1 MKALLT
7 ALVVLCT
14 AAPAFAQK
22 VRLDDVVRNL
32 RNPDP
37 RARMDALETLQEA
50 NHFDAIPAIAPLIN
64 DPIDDIQLAAI
75 ATELSFF
82 TVDDIRARKRVA
94 FFIET
99 RGGGGRAESAFDAG
113 PLAVWPRVIPPQL
126 SSNLLKAIDDEN
138 PKVRIEAIYAFG
150 AIAQASPAPPTP
162 EVVEALIK
170 ALDHYDPAIRQA
182 AARVSG
188 RLKAPGMGAA
198 LINAV
203 NDSQQPVRFA
213 AMRALGDIREKT
225 AIQALTQQVEY
236 YKKGEGA
243 WAALDALAR
252 IGDSASAAL
261 FKSRL
266 TDRDE
271 YIRRAAAEGLGRA
284 GDASEIATLELGAT
298 KDGSAMVRLAMRFA
312 LQKLGRDSV
321 VQILDEL
328 DNDKLLPQVAEY
340 VFELGPAIVPELVK
354 RLADPDNSIR
364 GNAAVIL
371 GAVGTTEHVAA
382 LGALAQDHD
391 RDVRRAA
398 ERAIE
403 RIKLRGA

>member
-7 ALVVLCT
+7 SLIVLLT
-14 AAPAFAQK
+14 VAPAVAQK

-64 DPIDDIQLAAI
+64 DPIDEIQLAAI

-82 TVDDIRARKRVA
+82 TVDDIRGRKRVA

-99 RGGGGRAESAFDAG
+99 RSGGGRAENAFDAG

-126 SSNLLKAIDDEN
+126 STNLLKAVDDES

-150 AIAQASPAPPTP
+150 AIAQASPEPPTA
-162 EVVEALIK
+162 EIVEALIK
-170 ALDHYDPAIRQA
+170 ALDHYDPAIRHA

-188 RLKAPGMGAA
+188 RLKATGTGAA

-236 YKKGEGA
+236 YKRGEGA

-252 IGDSASAAL
+252 IGDAESAPL

-266 TDRDE
+266 ADRDE
-271 YIRRAAAEGLGRA
+271 FIRRAAAEGLARA
-284 GDASEIATLELGAT
+284 GDASEAATLELGAT
-298 KDGSAMVRLAMRFA
+298 KDGSAMVRLAMKFA
-312 LQKLGRDSV
+312 LEKLKGGYVSP
-321 VQILDEL
+321 ILDEL

-340 VFELGPAIVPELVK
+340 VFELGPAVIPELVK
-354 RLADPDNSIR
+354 RLGDQNDAIR

-371 GAVGTTEHVAA
+371 GAVGTKEHIAA
-382 LGALAQDHD
+382 LEGLAQDRE